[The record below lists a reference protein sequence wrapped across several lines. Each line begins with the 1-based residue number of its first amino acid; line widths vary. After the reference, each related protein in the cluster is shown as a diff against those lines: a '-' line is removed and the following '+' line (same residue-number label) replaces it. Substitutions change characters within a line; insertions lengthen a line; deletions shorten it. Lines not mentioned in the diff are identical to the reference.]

1 MGRAIDIDRHIQN
14 APPGSGLRVAQMVG
28 RSFRCGMLARRENPT
43 IAWSY
48 AWQEIAGVAGTGH
61 AEPIFV
67 ALGAFINSV
76 ESAAAR
82 RIEVLPK
89 GCPGLCRD
97 ECLEVSIVAASQLS
111 ACPALKA
118 CVFALIDSG
127 NVEPCIQ
134 SAGLFSTALSNA
146 GQTLPPD
153 VVCNALALMPG
164 PAGRMLADA

>member
-1 MGRAIDIDRHIQN
+1 
-14 APPGSGLRVAQMVG
+14 
-28 RSFRCGMLARRENPT
+28 MLARRENPA

-48 AWQEIAGVAGTGH
+48 AWQEIAGVAGVSH
-61 AEPIFV
+61 ADRLVV

-97 ECLEVSIVAASQLS
+97 ECLVVSIMAASQLG

-118 CVFALIDSG
+118 CMFALIDSG
-127 NVEPCIQ
+127 NVEPCIR
-134 SAGLFSTALSNA
+134 SAGLFSTALSDA

-164 PAGRMLADA
+164 SAGRKLADA